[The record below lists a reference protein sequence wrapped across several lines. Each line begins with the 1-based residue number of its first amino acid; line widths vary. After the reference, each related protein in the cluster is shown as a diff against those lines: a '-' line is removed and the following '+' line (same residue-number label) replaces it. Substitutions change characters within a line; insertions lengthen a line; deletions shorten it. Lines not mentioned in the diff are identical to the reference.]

1 MLLLASASAH
11 AWTMKINDGNLKYE
25 CTPGSS
31 DIVCSVNGSTAGRI
45 EKNVTG
51 ITYRDRSNRSVGS
64 AEFSNGT
71 WRFRDAAGK
80 VIGTAEFSSGET
92 IYKDSKGTTVGR
104 ASAFGSY
111 TRYLN
116 GSGATVGE
124 TNTSDMPIR
133 PVPLE
138 LWLRDSRNTA
148 APACL
153 SYLYCVNLEKPAGR
167 GGMKTGDILLGYE
180 GSDWSV
186 FDINE
191 KSCKKV
197 NEDLR
202 AKDESLRNSFAF
214 VYIVYRP
221 AEGEKGEV
229 KGTIYKMKPMPSGL
243 KGFKYYTDTR
253 GPSFITANS
262 KAYYEGIRA
271 LYPKGGFEN
280 VSVDIPDIDDY
291 SRDSRI
297 VPGAH
302 QEFRELYRNNKTETG
317 WFWISDKD
325 GMILSE
331 SAVKSLLQN
340 ADK

>member
-1 MLLLASASAH
+1 MFCTGGDCAKKKKLILSASVLLLASASAH

-51 ITYRDRSNRSVGS
+51 ITYRDRSNRS
-64 AEFSNGT
+64 A
-71 WRFRDAAGK
+71 
-80 VIGTAEFSSGET
+80 SGET

-124 TNTSDMPIR
+124 ANTSDMPIR

-138 LWLRDSRNTA
+138 LWLRDSINTA

-202 AKDESLRNSFAF
+202 AKDESLRNSFAL

-262 KAYYEGIRA
+262 KAYYAGIRA
-271 LYPKGGFEN
+271 LYQKGGFEN